1 MEKRLAFIIG
11 QKGARKTAAAF
22 KQVSESIFSTEKRAL
37 ASDRANA
44 KARQAWGA
52 SNAELKRTGKA
63 LGKTNHAINNQTKE
77 LQHLSRENKDAAQAL
92 RSSGIAAK
100 LSGGKFQGLQSRL
113 HESSRQA
120 GQIQG
125 YRNLKR
131 ELKALKT
138 EAKAGGISATHAKK
152 AWRAKADE
160 LRKTSTAL
168 KRAGIDTKRLSTH
181 EKRLASDIK
190 KTNQAMAA
198 QIAKAGKL
206 AAAQAKAAKGRQI
219 RQSAASDITGLAVAA
234 APIIGA
240 GKVAI
245 DMESAMADVRKVVDF
260 KGYEGGI
267 AAFQKELVKLSANKI
282 PLKATELA
290 AIAAAG
296 GQLGVAAKNLRPFV
310 TTTSKMSVAFDMA
323 ASEAGEASAKLSNV
337 YGIPIGQIELLGDAV
352 NHLSDNTAAKSR
364 EIVAAMLRIGSTS
377 KQFGLSA
384 ANSAALADAFIALG
398 KPPEVAGTAINS
410 MLTKLMTADKG
421 SAAFKRALSAIGMDA
436 YELKD
441 AIKNDAQGALMEFL
455 EALEGADPDQKMG
468 ILVDLFGREFAD
480 DIATLVGSMDQYKK
494 AVGLVADKTKYAGSM
509 HREFGNRASTTAN
522 KLIML
527 TNKFTAEVLG
537 FGGGLKPTLD
547 SAIDGI
553 GGILDKI
560 AALRAEFPLLTG
572 AVQKTVAALIGGVVA
587 FKALKMAGKFF
598 GGGLKE
604 MWHGGK
610 ALGYRFGLG
619 GKKGRT
625 GRAGRKGR
633 GDLVGA
639 LTGGVSG
646 AAPVFV
652 TNWPGGMGDGLA
664 ADLPGEGGKKKGKTR
679 GKKRSLRSRA
689 RTRFRAG
696 RRSLGRRLGG
706 LASAA
711 RGAGAW
717 ATGAAGSL
725 AINAATSGSGAK
737 VAANTAIKAASS
749 AGKIASKAVGKSVAK
764 VAAKTGAKAL
774 GKSALK
780 KIPGVGLIAGA
791 AFGLERALSGDFLG
805 GLMEV
810 GSGLVSLIP
819 GIGTAASLAIDAGLA
834 AKDITS
840 APTSAEE
847 ALEEPVANK
856 KPVAAQI
863 KAKPEAKKE
872 AAKAEQPKPKAT
884 EKPTPAHPIPG
895 LTLLTGSIAGLQ
907 HVLGIDLVNAISALK
922 EKITLRTNQ
931 EAKPKLAT
939 TQAQAKPKP
948 MAVNISTGPKKE
960 AKKTSSPIPS
970 VPGLALITGSLLGLK
985 NVLGIDLVN
994 TVMGLREYKATALER
1009 RAPVAAIQ
1017 AKPKLMPVNLST
1029 GPKKETK
1036 KTSSPMP
1043 SVPGLALIT
1052 GSLLGLKNVLGID
1065 LVNAVMGLRENKATA
1080 LKQQAPVA
1088 ATQAKPKP
1096 MAVNLSPGPKKEAKK
1111 TSRPMPSIP
1120 GLALITGSLLGLKNV
1135 LGIDL
1140 VNAVMGLREYKATV
1154 LSQQIPVG
1162 TTQAKAK
1169 PLPIAAKPA
1178 TQIEPNKHLS
1188 FIGNI
1193 PGLAQLNTTLA
1204 KLSHLIKPEPPI
1216 QGQGNIITEAI
1227 SQPTPISQMID
1238 RLHSPGPIEIALDYH
1253 PTIHA
1258 PGEDTKSINRALVN
1272 DRVELTRLVE
1282 RTIESVF
1289 SRQTRLGVGNA

>member
-1 MEKRLAFIIG
+1 
-11 QKGARKTAAAF
+11 
-22 KQVSESIFSTEKRAL
+22 
-37 ASDRANA
+37 
-44 KARQAWGA
+44 
-52 SNAELKRTGKA
+52 
-63 LGKTNHAINNQTKE
+63 
-77 LQHLSRENKDAAQAL
+77 
-92 RSSGIAAK
+92 
-100 LSGGKFQGLQSRL
+100 
-113 HESSRQA
+113 
-120 GQIQG
+120 
-125 YRNLKR
+125 
-131 ELKALKT
+131 
-138 EAKAGGISATHAKK
+138 
-152 AWRAKADE
+152 
-160 LRKTSTAL
+160 
-168 KRAGIDTKRLSTH
+168 
-181 EKRLASDIK
+181 
-190 KTNQAMAA
+190 
-198 QIAKAGKL
+198 
-206 AAAQAKAAKGRQI
+206 
-219 RQSAASDITGLAVAA
+219 
-234 APIIGA
+234 
-240 GKVAI
+240 
-245 DMESAMADVRKVVDF
+245 
-260 KGYEGGI
+260 
-267 AAFQKELVKLSANKI
+267 
-282 PLKATELA
+282 
-290 AIAAAG
+290 
-296 GQLGVAAKNLRPFV
+296 
-310 TTTSKMSVAFDMA
+310 
-323 ASEAGEASAKLSNV
+323 
-337 YGIPIGQIELLGDAV
+337 
-352 NHLSDNTAAKSR
+352 
-364 EIVAAMLRIGSTS
+364 MLRIGSTS

-441 AIKNDAQGALMEFL
+441 AIKNDAQGALMNFL

-509 HREFGNRASTTAN
+509 NREFGNRASTTAN

-625 GRAGRKGR
+625 GRAGRKGK

-664 ADLPGEGGKKKGKTR
+664 ADLPGEGGKKKGKGKTR

-764 VAAKTGAKAL
+764 AAAKTGAKAL

-810 GSGLVSLIP
+810 GSGLVSLVP

-834 AKDITS
+834 AKDIAAAS
-840 APTSAEE
+840 ASE
-847 ALEEPVANK
+847 APEEPAANK

-863 KAKPEAKKE
+863 Q
-872 AAKAEQPKPKAT
+872 AKAEQPRPKAK
-884 EKPTPAHPIPG
+884 EKPTPAQPIPG
-895 LTLLTGSIAGLQ
+895 LTLLSGSIARLQ
-907 HVLGIDLVNAISALK
+907 HVLGI
-922 EKITLRTNQ
+922 
-931 EAKPKLAT
+931 
-939 TQAQAKPKP
+939 
-948 MAVNISTGPKKE
+948 
-960 AKKTSSPIPS
+960 
-970 VPGLALITGSLLGLK
+970 
-985 NVLGIDLVN
+985 
-994 TVMGLREYKATALER
+994 Y
-1009 RAPVAAIQ
+1009 
-1017 AKPKLMPVNLST
+1017 
-1029 GPKKETK
+1029 
-1036 KTSSPMP
+1036 
-1043 SVPGLALIT
+1043 
-1052 GSLLGLKNVLGID
+1052 

-1080 LKQQAPVA
+1080 FSQQAPVA
-1088 ATQAKPKP
+1088 
-1096 MAVNLSPGPKKEAKK
+1096 
-1111 TSRPMPSIP
+1111 
-1120 GLALITGSLLGLKNV
+1120 
-1135 LGIDL
+1135 
-1140 VNAVMGLREYKATV
+1140 
-1154 LSQQIPVG
+1154 
-1162 TTQAKAK
+1162 TTPAKAK

-1227 SQPTPISQMID
+1227 PQPKPISQVID

-1253 PTIHA
+1253 PTINA